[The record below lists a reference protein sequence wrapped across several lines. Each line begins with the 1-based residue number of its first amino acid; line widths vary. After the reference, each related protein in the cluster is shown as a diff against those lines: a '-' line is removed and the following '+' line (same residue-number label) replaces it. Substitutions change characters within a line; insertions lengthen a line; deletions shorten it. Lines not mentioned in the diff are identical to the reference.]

1 MLIKLALAPCLV
13 WQGRRVRRRALRLP
27 EAEGARAGWAWPSA
41 TWPAAG
47 AAADTAPAGPGH
59 AGVCKR
65 LLVVGD
71 SSAAGV
77 GVAHQS
83 QALAA
88 PLARALARH
97 LGQPVGWQLLA
108 TTGHTVADA
117 RRSLAQA
124 DLQPADWLVTAL
136 GVNDVV
142 GQTRPQAF
150 LSHLQSLHEQA
161 VARAGV
167 RCSFHSAL
175 PPMAQF
181 PLLPQPLR
189 WVLGRD
195 ARRLDQALQAELA
208 NWPDRC
214 HVPLPAL
221 PTGPLP
227 PGWLAEDGFHPGPL
241 GYPAWVARLAQA
253 VLAHEASAG

>member
-1 MLIKLALAPCLV
+1 MLIKLALAPCLL
-13 WQGRRVRRRALRLP
+13 WQGRRVRLQALRLP
-27 EAEGARAGWAWPSA
+27 EAAGARAGWVWPTAFELAAESA
-41 TWPAAG
+41 AEPG
-47 AAADTAPAGPGH
+47 PAGPGR
-59 AGVCKR
+59 ASAFRR

-77 GVAHQS
+77 GVRHQA

-108 TTGHTVADA
+108 TTGHTAADA
-117 RRSLAQA
+117 LQALAQA
-124 DLQPADWLVTAL
+124 ELQPADWLVTAL

-142 GQTRPQAF
+142 CQTGPRAF
-150 LSHLQSLHEQA
+150 LAQLQSLHEQA

-167 RCSFHSAL
+167 RCTFHSAL
-175 PPMAQF
+175 PPMEQF

-195 ARRLDQALQAELA
+195 ARRLDQALQAEVA

-221 PTGPLP
+221 PAGPLP
-227 PGWLAEDGFHPGPL
+227 AGWLAEDGFHPGPL

-253 VLAHEASAG
+253 VLVREASAG

>member
-13 WQGRRVRRRALRLP
+13 WQGLQVRRRALRLP
-27 EAEGARAGWAWPSA
+27 EAEGARVGWAWPTA
-41 TWPAAG
+41 AWPAAG
-47 AAADTAPAGPGH
+47 ASAEAALAGSGR
-59 AGVCKR
+59 AGASKR

-77 GVAHQS
+77 GVPHQS

-108 TTGHTVADA
+108 TTGHTAADA
-117 RRSLAQA
+117 LRSVVQA
-124 DLQPADWLVTAL
+124 ELQPADWLVTAL

-142 GQTRPQAF
+142 GQTGVPVF
-150 LSHLQSLHEQA
+150 LSQLQALHELA

-167 RCSFHSAL
+167 RCTFHSAL

-195 ARRLDQALQAELA
+195 ARRLDQALQAEVA
-208 NWPDRC
+208 HWPDRC

-221 PTGPLP
+221 PKGPLP
-227 PGWLAEDGFHPGPL
+227 AGWLAEDGFHPGPL

-253 VLAHEASAG
+253 VLAREASSG

>member
-1 MLIKLALAPCLV
+1 MLIKLALAPCLL
-13 WQGRRVRRRALRLP
+13 WQGRQVRRQALRLP
-27 EAEGARAGWAWPSA
+27 EAAGARAGWAWPPA
-41 TWPAAG
+41 LAPDPGAAGLPGPAAPSR
-47 AAADTAPAGPGH
+47 TSPYR
-59 AGVCKR
+59 R

-77 GVAHQS
+77 GVGQQA

-108 TTGHTVADA
+108 TTGHTAADA
-117 RRSLAQA
+117 LQA
-124 DLQPADWLVTAL
+124 LGQAELQPADWLVTAL

-142 GQTRPQAF
+142 GQTRPRDFLAQLQA
-150 LSHLQSLHEQA
+150 LHEQA
-161 VARAGV
+161 QARAGV
-167 RCSFHSAL
+167 QCSFHSAL
-175 PPMAQF
+175 PPMGQF

-195 ARRLDQALQAELA
+195 AQRLDQALQAELA
-208 NWPDRC
+208 RWPDRS

-221 PTGPLP
+221 PAGPLP
-227 PGWLAEDGFHPGPL
+227 AGWLAEDGFHPGPL